1 MMTSTSISDSHLYQ
15 KMKQSFVR
23 IIILLLTVGLIYF
36 ETFPEKQILF
46 SENRLVYLP
55 ENLESVILE
64 PDWVRLDELPSGSTN
79 YLVEVEDA
87 RFHRHAGYS
96 VSDIQ
101 SSVLQAV
108 VFFRKLRG
116 ASTIDQQLAR
126 TLFLSRDKTLSR
138 KLREIRIAQSLDSEL
153 GKKGILEYYLNLVYW
168 GRGLNGI
175 HKSSEYYFGKH
186 PRNLELREFKALVQ
200 ILKKPD
206 AYSREEVRSLTE
218 LL

>member
-1 MMTSTSISDSHLYQ
+1 MISSHNSDSNLYRRI
-15 KMKQSFVR
+15 KQSFVR

-36 ETFPEKQILF
+36 QTFPEKQILF

-55 ENLESVILE
+55 ENLESVLLE
-64 PDWVRLDELPSGSTN
+64 SDWVRLDELPSGSTN

-87 RFHRHAGYS
+87 RFYRHAGYS
-96 VSDIQ
+96 LSDIQ
-101 SSVLQAV
+101 SSVLQAII
-108 VFFRKLRG
+108 FFRKLRG

-175 HKSSEYYFGKH
+175 HKSSEYYFRKH